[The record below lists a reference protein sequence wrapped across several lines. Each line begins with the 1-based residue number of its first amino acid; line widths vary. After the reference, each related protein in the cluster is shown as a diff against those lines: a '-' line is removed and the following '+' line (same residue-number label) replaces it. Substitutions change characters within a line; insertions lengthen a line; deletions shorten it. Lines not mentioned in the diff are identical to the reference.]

1 MTAEDPRFP
10 SSDLDRHARPLK
22 HVQHVDFDEPLQLEH
37 GGVLP
42 QVTVAYE
49 TYGRLS
55 PNRDNAVLV
64 CHALSG
70 DSHVARHD
78 EEDDPG
84 WWDVV
89 VGPGKSIDTDR
100 YFVICP
106 NILGGC
112 RGTTGP
118 NSIHPDTGRPY
129 GPDFPVTTVG
139 DIVEVQRKLIDHLG
153 IERLLGVVGGSL
165 GGHMVLWWATR
176 LTERVE
182 GALVVASSS
191 RLTSQALAFDVV
203 GRNAILRDPDYQ
215 AGQYY
220 DQGSGPQ
227 VGLAIAR
234 MLGHITYLSPESM
247 TEKFDAD
254 RLSPRQVRTEFETRF
269 SVGSYLAYQG
279 DRFVERFDANSYLT
293 LTMAIDLFDLGPTP
307 EALSAALGGSR
318 CRWLVIS
325 FTSDWLFPAFQ
336 SREIVDTL
344 VRTGRPVTYSNVQ
357 SDCGHDAFLLPDD
370 VHRYGDMIR
379 LFLANLHNKGPK
391 TIDWCARSQEGCCDA
406 AGHSPTS
413 IFSHQHRLDYAS
425 IVELIPEGASVLDLG
440 CGNGGLLAELRSRGH
455 ARIMGIELD
464 EAAVVTCVCRGFDV
478 VQADLNQ
485 GLSAFGDDQFDFVV
499 LSQTL
504 QTTTDVPRILSEML
518 RVGRRGIVSFP
529 NLGYRKYR
537 EQLAGE
543 GKAPRIDPGEGY
555 QWYDTP
561 NVRFLSI
568 ADFQAFCRER
578 GYRIHEQ
585 IPLDTEAG
593 HRVDD
598 DPNLNADVVI
608 LVLSK

>member
-215 AGQYY
+215 AGQ
-220 DQGSGPQ
+220 
-227 VGLAIAR
+227 
-234 MLGHITYLSPESM
+234 
-247 TEKFDAD
+247 K
-254 RLSPRQVRTEFETRF
+254 
-269 SVGSYLAYQG
+269 
-279 DRFVERFDANSYLT
+279 
-293 LTMAIDLFDLGPTP
+293 
-307 EALSAALGGSR
+307 
-318 CRWLVIS
+318 
-325 FTSDWLFPAFQ
+325 
-336 SREIVDTL
+336 
-344 VRTGRPVTYSNVQ
+344 
-357 SDCGHDAFLLPDD
+357 
-370 VHRYGDMIR
+370 
-379 LFLANLHNKGPK
+379 
-391 TIDWCARSQEGCCDA
+391 
-406 AGHSPTS
+406 
-413 IFSHQHRLDYAS
+413 
-425 IVELIPEGASVLDLG
+425 
-440 CGNGGLLAELRSRGH
+440 
-455 ARIMGIELD
+455 
-464 EAAVVTCVCRGFDV
+464 
-478 VQADLNQ
+478 
-485 GLSAFGDDQFDFVV
+485 
-499 LSQTL
+499 
-504 QTTTDVPRILSEML
+504 
-518 RVGRRGIVSFP
+518 
-529 NLGYRKYR
+529 
-537 EQLAGE
+537 
-543 GKAPRIDPGEGY
+543 
-555 QWYDTP
+555 
-561 NVRFLSI
+561 
-568 ADFQAFCRER
+568 
-578 GYRIHEQ
+578 
-585 IPLDTEAG
+585 
-593 HRVDD
+593 
-598 DPNLNADVVI
+598 
-608 LVLSK
+608 